1 MKQTLSFDDVLL
13 VPQSSDVRSRSEV
26 DLTRK
31 VSGNKFSL
39 PIITIIDTA
48 GAYPGIGA
56 EERHIA
62 EAIAVNLKEMMT
74 LNVPILAV
82 IIGEGGS
89 GGALGIGVA
98 DRVLILENAYY
109 SVISPEG
116 CAAILW
122 KDRAAAPDAAESL
135 KITPEHLKKFKLV
148 DEIIPEPT
156 GGAHNDPEAIAETLK
171 NKLLKDLKEIQK
183 MPLKKIQADRYKK
196 FRAHGKFS
204 EKKLTKTQN

>member
-1 MKQTLSFDDVLL
+1 M
-13 VPQSSDVRSRSEV
+13 
-26 DLTRK
+26 
-31 VSGNKFSL
+31 
-39 PIITIIDTA
+39 
-48 GAYPGIGA
+48 
-56 EERHIA
+56 
-62 EAIAVNLKEMMT
+62 
-74 LNVPILAV
+74 
-82 IIGEGGS
+82 GGDHPAN
-89 GGALGIGVA
+89 G
-98 DRVLILENAYY
+98 
-109 SVISPEG
+109 PEG

-204 EKKLTKTQN
+204 EKESKKT